1 MMGKLS
7 DIPGVMPFMRARP
20 VLEISTGATNQNQG
34 QYAFTLS
41 GVNPKQVYD
50 VAARLMERLRRTRGS

>member
-1 MMGKLS
+1 MGKLS

-41 GVNPKQVYD
+41 G
-50 VAARLMERLRRTRGS
+50 